1 MENEEFLVKIKEDIK
16 VALRKGDKTR
26 LAALRAVVSAVTYA
40 EKDKGKSQKKEDIL
54 GVIAKE
60 AKQRRESIEA
70 FAKGNR
76 QDLVDK
82 EKAELT
88 VLLEYLPQQMTRDE
102 VVVLAQ
108 KVIGEVG
115 AKGPAEK
122 GKVMAKLMPQVKG
135 KAEGQLVNDVVSE
148 LLKGP

>member
-115 AKGPAEK
+115 AKGPVEK